1 MRRTLPR
8 LVRMRAPYVAAA
20 VVVVIGLAGAVVLF
34 VGGSSNTRSTPRP
47 TGASSV
53 RHVAQAAG
61 PNPSESAQMVCA
73 PEAQQDLGS
82 ALGAP
87 TTAVTT
93 PTWADHVY
101 SCRYMYP
108 DGSMALWVKELS
120 SKAETAAY
128 FKSLRAQRGETER
141 LPGVAQG
148 AFVTSDGSLVL
159 RKDYK
164 VLLGDTSGLSVRFGS
179 GFKTRGQVAVGVG
192 VTLLGCW
199 TGA

>member
-1 MRRTLPR
+1 MQERVQHEDQAMRRTLAR
-8 LVRMRAPYVAAA
+8 LVRMRAPHVAAA

-47 TGASSV
+47 TSASSV

-73 PEAQQDLGS
+73 PEAEQDLGS

-93 PTWADHVY
+93 PTWADHIY

-108 DGSMALWVKELS
+108 HGSMALSVKELS
-120 SKAETAAY
+120 SKAETNEY
-128 FKSLRAQRGETER
+128 FKSLRAQLSESEL
-141 LPGVAQG
+141 LPGIAKE
-148 AFVTSDGSLVL
+148 ALVTNDG
-159 RKDYK
+159 
-164 VLLGDTSGLSVRFGS
+164 
-179 GFKTRGQVAVGVG
+179 
-192 VTLLGCW
+192 
-199 TGA
+199 